1 MWMRGGAILK
11 GVNTDQIEA
20 LRSRSHTTRS
30 AGTRPLVALRV
41 LIADQTVRAP
51 TDRMI
56 MLSYAIQDAHTTTED
71 LTVARETAKAAHN
84 DFINA
89 AARYLRQTSSR
100 PTFEQESP
108 RGPVACAAAATPRRP
123 HNRGPGHHRPI
134 PRDARRRA
142 THSSGRT
149 ATHRTSPYGS
159 GLLWNAPI
167 PDPATTTPLT

>member
-89 AARYLRQTSSR
+89 AARCLRRTSSR

-108 RGPVACAAAATPRRP
+108 RGPVSYAAAATPRRP

-149 ATHRTSPYGS
+149 GSAQDIAVRTAFYGTRPSPIRRQ
-159 GLLWNAPI
+159 LHP
-167 PDPATTTPLT
+167 